1 MPKTSR
7 KEIVVDREALLKYIE
22 ENPISV
28 HKAREINKLGKPPKE
43 LSEKQKAHIQELV
56 QRNRERFQKLA
67 QEKLQNKE
75 AIEQKKK
82 ELIEQKKQEQ
92 RAKEA
97 TQGKMRIA
105 VRKRG
110 IPDVDI
116 PDEVAYAP
124 RPEETEEE
132 IESESEEEEIVER
145 PKKTTLAV
153 KRAKAKTN
161 RKKYVEETTTDEE
174 MTTDDSDVDTKP
186 KRIQKMVKSLKKIDE
201 TLQKTNTPINPYLA
215 LLNNRFRR

>member
-43 LSEKQKAHIQELV
+43 LSEKQKAHIQQLV
-56 QRNRERFQKLA
+56 ERNRERFQKLA
-67 QEKLQNKE
+67 QEKIQNKD

-82 ELIEQKKQEQ
+82 ELIEQKMKEQ

-124 RPEETEEE
+124 RPEEE
-132 IESESEEEEIVER
+132 IEEEEEEEEEVVER

-161 RKKYVEETTTDEE
+161 RKKYVEETTDEE
-174 MTTDDSDVDTKP
+174 TTDDSDMDTKP

-201 TLQKTNTPINPYLA
+201 TLQKTNTPVNPYLT
-215 LLNNRFRR
+215 LLNNRIRR